1 MISHAAAACHGCAS
15 RESLTHNLA
24 RLAESAIGGEAW
36 THRRVAIFPNG
47 RASGRGA
54 PMNRGAAA
62 HRPKREFAQIL
73 PNRFGDELWPSHSYI
88 LGMSSH
94 SVAEA
99 KNKLSELI
107 DRVLDGEGVTITRH
121 GKPVVRL
128 KPVEAPPHRI
138 TNAEIDWL
146 DKIRVPR
153 RTGLHNAGEIVSKM
167 RDEEDR

>member
-1 MISHAAAACHGCAS
+1 
-15 RESLTHNLA
+15 
-24 RLAESAIGGEAW
+24 
-36 THRRVAIFPNG
+36 
-47 RASGRGA
+47 
-54 PMNRGAAA
+54 
-62 HRPKREFAQIL
+62 
-73 PNRFGDELWPSHSYI
+73 
-88 LGMSSH
+88 MSSH

-121 GKPVVRL
+121 GKPVVEL

-138 TNAEIDWL
+138 TEIDWL

-153 RTGLHNAGEIVSKM
+153 RTGLHNAGEIVSTM